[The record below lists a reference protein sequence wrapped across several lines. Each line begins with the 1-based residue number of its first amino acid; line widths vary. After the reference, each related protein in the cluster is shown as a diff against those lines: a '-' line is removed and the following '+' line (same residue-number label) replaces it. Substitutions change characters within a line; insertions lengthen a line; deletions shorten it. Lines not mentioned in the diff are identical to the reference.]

1 MENFNDRMLD
11 VVNLVSKTDKYT
23 TMTKVR
29 TEPVLATVIQLMR
42 QSAVEYGGFTE
53 ERAEAEVE
61 AWIAAP
67 GVKFGLET
75 TRSRVDAGSLFS
87 PDVEI
92 KHFEEPREEM
102 LPKFENAMKCWQNC
116 QHMCMMWHEALSAF
130 CKRDAPSLFTAASW
144 SARRSCPSPPTSP
157 STRLTRRPTIMPMNQ
172 SLLNPKNHTILA
184 LHLKRMG
191 GWVRDQVVYVDP
203 TYQQVDMASPVSFRI
218 FTHSELMA
226 TGHYALEDSTGRR
239 EMFCNWKQ
247 VLQRLAQQVS
257 AHRRRP
263 SFSPLRRASPGAL
276 GRGHGGFADECHA
289 RGHDGCPPGA
299 GGRAVRACVR
309 GMLRVHKKC
318 KLGSKG
324 AVVFHMRCKSCK
336 CFL

>member
-1 MENFNDRMLD
+1 MTSLFAFVFPLETEPSLATLMENFNDRMLD

-116 QHMCMMWHEALSAF
+116 QHDVARGTGVPFAKGTHHLCSRPRASPHGDQSLSANLAINPF
-130 CKRDAPSLFTAASW
+130 DKEANL
-144 SARRSCPSPPTSP
+144 
-157 STRLTRRPTIMPMNQ
+157 IMPMNQ
-172 SLLNPKNHTILA
+172 SSSVPRITPSSRCISSAWAAGCATKWCTWI
-184 LHLKRMG
+184 R
-191 GWVRDQVVYVDP
+191 P
-203 TYQQVDMASPVSFRI
+203 TSKSTWRRPARV

-226 TGHYALEDSTGRR
+226 TGHYALEDARASGDVLQL
-239 EMFCNWKQ
+239 EAG
-247 VLQRLAQQVS
+247 LQRLAQQVLS
-257 AHRRRP
+257 P
-263 SFSPLRRASPGAL
+263 SEKAFFFPIAEGKPGAL
-276 GRGHGGFADECHA
+276 GRGHGDS
-289 RGHDGCPPGA
+289 PTNVTLA
-299 GGRAVRACVR
+299 GTTAVLPVP
-309 GMLRVHKKC
+309 
-318 KLGSKG
+318 
-324 AVVFHMRCKSCK
+324 AVVP
-336 CFL
+336 

>member
-23 TMTKVR
+23 TMTKVC

-42 QSAVEYGGFTE
+42 QSAVEHRGFTE

-61 AWIAAP
+61 TWIAAP
-67 GVKFGLET
+67 GLKFGLET
-75 TRSRVDAGSLFS
+75 TCSRVDAGSLFS

-102 LPKFENAMKCWQNC
+102 LPKFENAMRCWQNC
-116 QHMCMMWHEALSAF
+116 QQMCMMWHEALEYLLQKGRTIFVHGRELVRTEIVSLSANLAINPF
-130 CKRDAPSLFTAASW
+130 DKEANL
-144 SARRSCPSPPTSP
+144 
-157 STRLTRRPTIMPMNQ
+157 IMPMNQ
-172 SLLNPKNHTILA
+172 SLLSPKNHTILA

-226 TGHYALEDSTGRR
+226 TGHYALEDATGRQ

-247 VLQRLAQQVS
+247 VLQRLAQQVL
-257 AHRRRP
+257 
-263 SFSPLRRASPGAL
+263 SPPEKAFFFPIAEGKARALWAAVTGDSPTNVTL
-276 GRGHGGFADECHA
+276 
-289 RGHDGCPPGA
+289 A
-299 GGRAVRACVR
+299 GTTAVLPVP
-309 GMLRVHKKC
+309 
-318 KLGSKG
+318 
-324 AVVFHMRCKSCK
+324 AVVP
-336 CFL
+336 